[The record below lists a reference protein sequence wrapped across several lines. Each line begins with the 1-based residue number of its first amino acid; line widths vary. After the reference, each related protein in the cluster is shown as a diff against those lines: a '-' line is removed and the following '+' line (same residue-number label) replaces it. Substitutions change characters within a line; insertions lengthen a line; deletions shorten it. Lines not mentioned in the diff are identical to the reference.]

1 MIEIFFSAA
10 YVLFIVN
17 FVASSGTEA
26 LASTFRWRGK
36 MLFRDMKAL
45 LNDDVTKLVR
55 ELYRDALI
63 NPRSSGETE
72 GKALEEKLPS
82 YIDPTAFANSIIS
95 ILKLNQELLNELKKQ
110 TDDVLLNSVKNLP
123 HINQNEQLAK
133 LLAGSIRRNDGDLD
147 AIRKAIADWF
157 ERSTD
162 RISGSYKRRTQVSNF
177 LIAFVI
183 AVIFNVNP
191 LPPSI
196 AALTQVEVPPSDGTA
211 VAVAGGVNV
220 VAPTAANGGNGANG
234 HSTQRNG
241 GQVNGGQPNGGQ
253 GQVAAGNGEAAQ
265 LQSAASAR
273 INAARE
279 TAIKV
284 SGWLLTALST
294 LLGAPFWFSALSLV
308 STVRGSG
315 SKPSEKKETPMA
327 PSGPSAL
334 AIATPAASTDTSSP
348 GTPEA

>member
-26 LASTFRWRGK
+26 LASTFKWRAK
-36 MLFRDMKAL
+36 MLFRNMKAL
-45 LNDDVTKLVR
+45 LNDDVTKLVT

-95 ILKLNQELLNELKKQ
+95 ILKLNQELLNDLKSQ
-110 TDDVLLNSVKNLP
+110 PDDVLLNSVKNLP

-147 AIRKAIADWF
+147 AIRKATADWF
-157 ERSTD
+157 ERSAD
-162 RISGSYKRRTQVSNF
+162 RISGSYKRRTQLSNF

-196 AALTQVEVPPSDGTA
+196 AALTQVKVPPSDGTA

-241 GQVNGGQPNGGQ
+241 GQ

-284 SGWLLTALST
+284 LGWLLTALST

-334 AIATPAASTDTSSP
+334 AIATPAATTDTSSP